1 MLLMGW
7 TSSTCVTTYVEK
19 LLEQRVAFEDMA
31 RFARLRLA
39 ELTSINFLPD
49 GPLDARRG
57 VLHARW
63 EGGLPLDR
71 ADSGEGHRP
80 QTSDLSSLFLFL
92 VTSGT

>member
-39 ELTSINFLPD
+39 ESLLRSIFCQTCHWMLGGVCSMPA
-49 GPLDARRG
+49 GKAARPQ
-57 VLHARW
+57 
-63 EGGLPLDR
+63 GGL
-71 ADSGEGHRP
+71 RP
-80 QTSDLSSLFLFL
+80 YTVSHVCCAQ
-92 VTSGT
+92 